1 MVPIPLQRVNED
13 KKPQITDA
21 GSFPEDNEGEILAYH
36 DTKALRMKIDLVL
49 LPFLC
54 GIYFL
59 QYLDKT

>member
-1 MVPIPLQRVNED
+1 MEQDNYS
-13 KKPQITDA
+13 KT
-21 GSFPEDNEGEILAYH
+21 GSYALKHTSSDLAADSGFGQVEVYH
-36 DTKALRMKIDLVL
+36 DDEALRRKIDWIL